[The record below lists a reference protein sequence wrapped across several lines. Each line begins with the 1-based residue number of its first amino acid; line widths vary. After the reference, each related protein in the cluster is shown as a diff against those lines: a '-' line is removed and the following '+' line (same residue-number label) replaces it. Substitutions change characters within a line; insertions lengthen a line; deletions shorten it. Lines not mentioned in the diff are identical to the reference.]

1 MDVTKFFTTQTET
14 QYAEYRYICELFT
27 KLARRRKTTL
37 IFLDR
42 LGGLAVALLLEKLV
56 EDVVVLLGAVGL
68 DKAFTSIKKI
78 R

>member
-14 QYAEYRYICELFT
+14 QHAEFRYICELFT
-27 KLARRRKTTL
+27 KSARRKTTL